1 MGDRSIAAIW
11 DWFVHIPM
19 LGAVFGWF
27 AVMVPLWLV
36 FFALGKIFP
45 SKD

>member
-19 LGAVFGWF
+19 LGAVFAWL
-27 AVMVPLWLV
+27 AVMIPLWLV
-36 FFALGKIFP
+36 VFAWGEL
-45 SKD
+45 SKPKR